1 MDNIARLAALAS
13 AIFILIL
20 IVDISGINAKVYG
33 HLIRASDKIAERR
46 MRLAGHLAR
55 HEELLS
61 HQLLFWEPLQGHRRR
76 GRPHLTYIDILRRDT
91 GLDDSK
97 EINKLMLDRQIWK
110 KAISVRTLK
119 PP

>member
-1 MDNIARLAALAS
+1 MALKHGLSARQALNIDWKERQT
-13 AIFILIL
+13 
-20 IVDISGINAKVYG
+20 NAKVYG

-76 GRPHLTYIDILRRDT
+76 GRPHLTLYIDILRRDT